1 MEFATTKHDDENTV
15 PVPFNV
21 QYMPQEKDA
30 LFRAHVTGGASRKPN
45 EPLDYV
51 KKIVESRKTNRV
63 DEKTQKI
70 AITEYSLDHWR
81 AQNQGLNIDNLP
93 ARKPAHVKD
102 KELWLDLKRKEKR
115 NQMK

>member
-1 MEFATTKHDDENTV
+1 
-15 PVPFNV
+15 
-21 QYMPQEKDA
+21 
-30 LFRAHVTGGASRKPN
+30 VTGGGGSRKSN

-51 KKIVESRKTNRV
+51 KKIVESRKTNGV
-63 DEKTQKI
+63 DERTQKI

-93 ARKPAHVKD
+93 TRFEFLSRNREDRDFWQELKTRARIYASGSLPLA
-102 KELWLDLKRKEKR
+102 R